1 MLAFTLQEPQDAQ
14 GPQSSPVPRPDL
26 PGGLIP
32 CPGGNLS
39 FYLPSLDNGQ

>member
-32 CPGGNLS
+32 CPGGNPYFFS
-39 FYLPSLDNGQ
+39 MGLDNGL

>member
-14 GPQSSPVPRPDL
+14 GPQSSPVPRLDL
-26 PGGLIP
+26 PAGLITQ
-32 CPGGNLS
+32 PGGKLS